1 MTTGVV
7 CIAFL
12 LFFKLKKQQLKNI
25 QSINIHSNIHVIH
38 FTNKGGSKK
47 QIFTLSSCRRNNM
60 EKRDRQT
67 SRQTSRQAG
76 RQAVKQTD
84 RQTDRE
90 NSNSKALFF
99 KPDCSCVHLNLITSP
114 C

>member
-12 LFFKLKKQQLKNI
+12 LLFFKLKNKRTKNI
-25 QSINIHSNIHVIH
+25 QSINIHSHIHAIH

-67 SRQTSRQAG
+67 SRQAG

-84 RQTDRE
+84 RQTDRQRE
-90 NSNSKALFF
+90 LELELES
-99 KPDCSCVHLNLITSP
+99 LIFQAGL
-114 C
+114 